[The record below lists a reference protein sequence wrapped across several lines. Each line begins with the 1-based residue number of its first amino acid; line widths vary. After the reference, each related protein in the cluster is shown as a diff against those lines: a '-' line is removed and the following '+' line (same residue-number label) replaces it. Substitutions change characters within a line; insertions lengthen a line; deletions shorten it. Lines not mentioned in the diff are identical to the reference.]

1 MGGFI
6 SSTSPLRLNEKYK
19 SPATG
24 AGGAAN
30 TSSPPLPVE
39 EFDKVCGLMLP
50 TYFDREPLT
59 EEKLA
64 LASTVWHIILNNG
77 APRYVTLCKSPS
89 FKEQYPNAVLYFTD
103 VFFNRLFDVHPN
115 FIPALSRIKDRVKF
129 VSDVIAFALSD
140 LSDDDVFDQALDRF
154 AHVHHN
160 RGVRAIECKCT
171 TTDQVVV
178 VILIVVNTAC
188 FLSDGLFGEV
198 LLYAFQQTMGAIA
211 FSPDIYHA
219 WALVYSRILNVV
231 LPIAVKLDLEE
242 KDDDGSVSVDKQNLY
257 YENMILSS
265 GRKVQSNSTNNRN
278 QQCTAGDNGKKATV
292 ENVCLVS
299 DQA

>member
-160 RGVRAIECKCT
+160 RGVRAIEY
-171 TTDQVVV
+171 
-178 VILIVVNTAC
+178 
-188 FLSDGLFGEV
+188 GLFGEV